1 MKYSIDDLFQS
12 SIPEAIELPGL
23 GSTPATGN
31 TFSDG
36 VGSAL
41 DNNEFLGNTTMQ
53 DGYFQSN
60 NFVTGST
67 GWRLSP
73 TGIEAQNGTFSG
85 TITATTG
92 EIGGFDIG
100 SDYIRDAADSMG
112 LASTVSGGDDVRFWA
127 GDTFANRATAD
138 FRVTEAGAVTASSMT
153 ITGGSITTTPISG
166 IPNNSSTD
174 ISLLDFTHDLVFSVT
189 DKDTVAWATGT
200 ITMSNGRTFSIDA
213 GNTGNM
219 SARTYVY
226 LDTGVSSTVLQTTTT
241 VATAMGANKKL
252 IAVAQNGSAE
262 AQFQVNQGIMG
273 MKLTAAMTS
282 ISNNDWTYSGAFTV
296 TDADTVAW
304 ASGTLTTSNG
314 GSYSI
319 TGSNTGNMVAKT
331 YVYFDLGT
339 SATAFQTTA
348 TSATAIGD
356 GKILVAI
363 CQNGTDE
370 ATFMLLNDNSYNI
383 DAANIVAGSITANEI
398 AASTITANEI
408 AALTITA
415 DEIAANT
422 ITAGKLSVSQLS
434 AIVADLGT
442 VTAGSITVVTGGNTV
457 ALTPGSATAFTSGP
471 TGSPTVTITQAGV
484 LTATGAVINGY
495 TLNTKGTFGGD
506 GSDGTLAITSG
517 TTTISCGSAKVLT
530 KNLTTISPQVIR

>member
-1 MKYSIDDLFQS
+1 MSTFKQY
-12 SIPEAIELPGL
+12 IPKAPGFDAYNPDIATQQAL
-23 GSTPATGN
+23 GSDKVKTIKETGTNQSGNYKAAT
-31 TFSDG
+31 S
-36 VGSAL
+36 
-41 DNNEFLGNTTMQ
+41 
-53 DGYFQSN
+53 
-60 NFVTGST
+60 
-67 GWRLSP
+67 GWRLTNDDAEFNVSTALASLDIP
-73 TGIEAQNGTFSG
+73 DTTTANSFHVENDGDTYWGANVATGFAGAPASISKAGA
-85 TITATTG
+85 I
-92 EIGGFDIG
+92 IG
-100 SDYIRDAADSMG
+100 SS
-112 LASTVSGGDDVRFWA
+112 V
-127 GDTFANRATAD
+127 
-138 FRVTEAGAVTASSMT
+138 T
-153 ITGGSITTTPISG
+153 ITGGAISGTPISS
-166 IPNNSSTD
+166 IPNSTVTD

-189 DKDTVAWATGT
+189 DKDTVAWALGT
-200 ITMSNGRTFSIDA
+200 ITLSNGRTFSISA
-213 GNTGNM
+213 SNTGNM
-219 SARTYVY
+219 AARTYIY
-226 LDTGVSSTVLQTTTT
+226 LDTAVSSTVLQTTTT

-442 VTAGSITVVTGGNTV
+442 VTAASITVVTGGNTV

-530 KNLTTISPQVIR
+530 KNYSSISITGTGVLAFSNPHASGSMV